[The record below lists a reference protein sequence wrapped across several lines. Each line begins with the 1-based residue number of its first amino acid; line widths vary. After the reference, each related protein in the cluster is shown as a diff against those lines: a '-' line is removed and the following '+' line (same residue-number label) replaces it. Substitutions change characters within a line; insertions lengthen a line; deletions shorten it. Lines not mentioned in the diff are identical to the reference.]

1 MAPLPDVREP
11 ADTSAAAETAVASEA
26 VEAARLRVAQEA
38 LIETLADAIY
48 ARQRSHH
55 Q

>member
-11 ADTSAAAETAVASEA
+11 ADTSAAAGTAVASEA
-26 VEAARLRVAQEA
+26 VEAARLRLAQEA